1 VDLREVHA
9 GAGSC
14 QDLWTCGESSPH
26 WSRFSGRT
34 CELTGDP
41 HWSSLFLKDSTLWK
55 EHTLEQFMKNCSLWD
70 RLTLE
75 KFMENCLPCEGPHT
89 GTGEGCEDEG
99 AAETCDD

>member
-1 VDLREVHA
+1 
-9 GAGSC
+9 
-14 QDLWTCGESSPH
+14 
-26 WSRFSGRT
+26 
-34 CELTGDP
+34 
-41 HWSSLFLKDSTLWK
+41 
-55 EHTLEQFMKNCSLWD
+55 MKNCSLWD